1 MPQGFSN
8 PLCSVSTL
16 MSNFSV
22 WVANRSSMTGALG
35 PQEVQV
41 VTAIAKMAS
50 ERYRERNAMVV
61 TVRVANVNIS
71 SQIFVNF

>member
-1 MPQGFSN
+1 
-8 PLCSVSTL
+8 

-22 WVANRSSMTGALG
+22 WVAKVSSITGAFG

-50 ERYRERNAMVV
+50 ERYRERDAMVV
-61 TVRVANVNIS
+61 SVRAANVNIS
-71 SQIFVNF
+71 YQILVNF